1 MQECI
6 LEKKAAQRHRWVLNM
21 LSREEYERREKEL
34 LAPYAAKSAESRG
47 REYKE
52 KECPFRSSFQRDRD
66 RVIHSEAFR
75 RLEYKTQVFV
85 NHEGDYYRTR
95 LTHTLEVAQIS
106 RGVARTLR
114 LNEDLSEAIALA
126 HDLGHTPFGHA
137 GESTLNKLMKDEGGF
152 EHNHQSF
159 RVVTLLERRYP
170 EWLGLNLTY
179 EVLEGIVKHSGEY
192 DKPDVQSFKT
202 VGYPTLEAQIIN
214 VVDEIAY
221 MNHDL
226 DDGLQSGMLTF
237 EGLEEVPLW
246 QETFA
251 AVKKDFPDARPKILK
266 FQTIRRL
273 IHLLV
278 GDLQDE
284 TKKRIEEK
292 KIKSFDDVRSR
303 GESIVA
309 FSGPMHKKTR
319 ELINYL
325 YTNLYR
331 HYRVVRMADK
341 AQRILEDLFNAYLN
355 NPRILPP
362 TLHAEI
368 QKSGKAKRF
377 VCDYIAGMTDRFA
390 LSEHR
395 KLFDP
400 EEKV

>member
-1 MQECI
+1 
-6 LEKKAAQRHRWVLNM
+6 M
-21 LSREEYERREKEL
+21 LSREEYERREKEV
-34 LAPYAAKSAESRG
+34 LAPYAARSAESRG
-47 REYKE
+47 REHNE
-52 KECPFRSSFQRDRD
+52 KECPFRCAFQRDRD
-66 RVIHSEAFR
+66 RIIHSEAFR

-114 LNEDLSEAIALA
+114 LNEDLAEAIALA

-137 GESTLNKLMKDEGGF
+137 GETTLNRLMADEGGF

-159 RVVTLLERRYP
+159 RVVTMLEHRYP
-170 EWLGLNLTY
+170 EFAGLNLSHET
-179 EVLEGIVKHSGEY
+179 LEGIVTHSGEY
-192 DKPDVQSFKT
+192 DKPDVQGFKT
-202 VGYPTLEAQIIN
+202 YGYPTLEAQIIN

-237 EGLEEVPLW
+237 EGLQAVPLW
-246 QETFA
+246 QETFS
-251 AVKKDFPDARPKILK
+251 AVQKDFPDARPKIKK

-278 GDLQDE
+278 GDIQSE
-284 TKKRIEEK
+284 TKKRIEDK
-292 KIKSFDDVRSR
+292 KISSFDDVRER
-303 GESIVA
+303 GENIVA
-309 FSGPMHKKTR
+309 FSDGMHKKTR

-325 YTNLYR
+325 FTNLYR

-341 AQRILEDLFNAYLN
+341 AERILEDLFDAYLKN
-355 NPRILPP
+355 SKILPP
-362 TLHAEI
+362 SLHAEI
-368 QKSGKAKRF
+368 QKRDKPKRL

>member
-1 MQECI
+1 
-6 LEKKAAQRHRWVLNM
+6 M
-21 LSREEYERREKEL
+21 LFREEYERREQEV
-34 LAPYAAKSAESRG
+34 LAPYAAKSVLSRG
-47 REYKE
+47 REHPE
-52 KECPFRSSFQRDRD
+52 EECQFRTVFQRDRD

-95 LTHTLEVAQIS
+95 LTHTLEVAQIA

-114 LNEDLSEAIALA
+114 LNEDLAEAIALS

-137 GESTLNKLMKDEGGF
+137 GEYTLNELMADEGGF

-170 EWLGLNLTY
+170 QFTGLNLSY
-179 EVLEGIVKHSGEY
+179 EVLEGIVTHTGEY
-192 DKPDVQSFKT
+192 DKPDVKGFKRS
-202 VGYPTLEAQIIN
+202 GFPTLEAQIIN

-226 DDGLQSGMLTF
+226 DDGLQSGMISF
-237 EGLEEVPLW
+237 EGLENAPLW
-246 QETFA
+246 QEIFKG
-251 AVKKDFPDARPKILK
+251 VKTDFPNARPKILK

-273 IHLLV
+273 INLLV
-278 GDLQDE
+278 SDLQAE
-284 TKKRIEEK
+284 AIKRIEVK
-292 KIKSFDDVRSR
+292 KLASLDDVRTR
-303 GESIVA
+303 GDNTIA
-309 FSGPMHKKTR
+309 FSHAMYLKTR

-325 YTNLYR
+325 FTNLYS
-331 HYRVVRMADK
+331 HYRVLRMGDK
-341 AQRILEDLFNAYLN
+341 AQRILMDLFSTYLK

-362 TLHAEI
+362 SLNAEI
-368 QKSGKAKRF
+368 QRTGEAKRHI
-377 VCDYIAGMTDRFA
+377 CDYIAGMTDRFA
-390 LSEHR
+390 LSEHK